1 MTPDHIQGVPIVK
14 DSRRCVFSSILFPC
28 LGWVLAESPQFP
40 RLRALNACL
49 RHDCVFFKTSLR
61 TPFMKFCLVD
71 RINSLVP
78 GESIQTIKNVSLAEE
93 YLQDHFPGFA
103 VLPGVMMVEC
113 LVQSCAWLSRVS
125 DDFRYSTLLLKQARA
140 VKFNS
145 FLKPGQT
152 LEVTATLRSSDDS
165 TAEFMA
171 SGTVNGQSAVSARLI
186 LSKQNLAERNPKLSD
201 NDQRLIASMKD
212 LFEQIR
218 VL

>member
-1 MTPDHIQGVPIVK
+1 
-14 DSRRCVFSSILFPC
+14 
-28 LGWVLAESPQFP
+28 
-40 RLRALNACL
+40 
-49 RHDCVFFKTSLR
+49 
-61 TPFMKFCLVD
+61 MKFCLVD
-71 RINSLVP
+71 RINSLIP

-93 YLQDHFPGFA
+93 YLQDHFPGFS

-125 DDFRYSTLLLKQARA
+125 DDFRYSTILLKQARA

-171 SGTVNGQSAVSARLI
+171 SGTVNGQSAVSARLL
-186 LSKQNLAERNPKLSD
+186 LSKQNLAERNPQLCD

>member
-1 MTPDHIQGVPIVK
+1 
-14 DSRRCVFSSILFPC
+14 
-28 LGWVLAESPQFP
+28 
-40 RLRALNACL
+40 
-49 RHDCVFFKTSLR
+49 
-61 TPFMKFCLVD
+61 MKFFLVD

-93 YLQDHFPGFA
+93 YLQDHFPGFS